1 MRRPQLSVAAFFRHC
16 EISLAPPPLTRHSAF
31 ASHDIVSIFWLGR
44 SCHCRTWHVNHF
56 FSIATVATG
65 QNVLMNSYRV
75 KIYISKVYFSFRFLI
90 SIYSNFQ
97 LWRQTNWNIE
107 PCRLFYWKLEPM
119 LSGLESTNA
128 GVVFTNVLCSSVG
141 RDHCVTVAVWLTP
154 ALARS
159 GAAIALNR
167 KMLIWMLDCWVSLIG
182 AISEKRN
189 PWTAT
194 ADWLLLAGLWSWSTH
209 DARLHNPH

>member
-1 MRRPQLSVAAFFRHC
+1 
-16 EISLAPPPLTRHSAF
+16 
-31 ASHDIVSIFWLGR
+31 
-44 SCHCRTWHVNHF
+44 
-56 FSIATVATG
+56 
-65 QNVLMNSYRV
+65 MNSYRV

-107 PCRLFYWKLEPM
+107 PCRLLYWKLEPM

-159 GAAIALNR
+159 GAGIALNR

-209 DARLHNPH
+209 DAGLHNPHCHWHHDIMHRSASVAPQDLPRCPTRYLSTLDNVGPCMLVLLVYLWTSCLLLVLVNQKSNWPCKLI

>member
-1 MRRPQLSVAAFFRHC
+1 
-16 EISLAPPPLTRHSAF
+16 
-31 ASHDIVSIFWLGR
+31 
-44 SCHCRTWHVNHF
+44 
-56 FSIATVATG
+56 
-65 QNVLMNSYRV
+65 
-75 KIYISKVYFSFRFLI
+75 
-90 SIYSNFQ
+90 
-97 LWRQTNWNIE
+97 
-107 PCRLFYWKLEPM
+107 M

-128 GVVFTNVLCSSVG
+128 GVVFTNVLCFSVG

-159 GAAIALNR
+159 GAGIALNR

-209 DARLHNPH
+209 DAGLHNPHHTGTMTSCRGALLLLYRISKDVPLDICPLSTTLAHVCLCTCEPPASC